1 MRDASSSFQD
11 SFSKT
16 FKECL
21 LSFSFDIAGL
31 VAGGILAS
39 QTHIFSLSSWII
51 ALYPA
56 ILSARGMISGIFTGR
71 LSTALHLGTV
81 NPKLFGNTRKFY
93 KLIELIIATNLVISI
108 FMSSIAMLLG
118 FFLWGIEVT
127 DFATIIILVM
137 ATMALGLTIS
147 FFNMLVSFLSFKKG
161 LDPDVVVY
169 PIMSTTADIIITGYY
184 VIAISLFFL
193 FSNIGKNLIILIDV
207 TYLCLVA
214 FIFLRNL
221 HDGEFMRDLREVL
234 LTLLIVAFIVNI
246 TGTFLDR
253 INLIVKSRREIYTVY
268 PALIDTVGDVGSVVG
283 SITTTRLAL
292 GLIDPIIQSLER
304 IKKQIFSSWTVSII
318 IFLILSILSALLN
331 GILEISTFI
340 SYASTLLITNF
351 IAIPAMII
359 ISYAISISAFKR
371 GFDPDN
377 FVIPIESSLADN
389 ITTIALLAALLLH

>member
-118 FFLWGIEVT
+118 FFLWGIEAT
-127 DFATIIILVM
+127 DFATIIILVI

-193 FSNIGKNLIILIDV
+193 FSNIGRNLIILIDV
-207 TYLCLVA
+207 TYLCLVT

-246 TGTFLDR
+246 TGTFLNR

-292 GLIDPIIQSLER
+292 GLIDPTIQSLER

-331 GILEISTFI
+331 GMLEISTFI
-340 SYASTLLITNF
+340 SYTSTLLITNF

>member
-1 MRDASSSFQD
+1 MRDTSSSFQD

-118 FFLWGIEVT
+118 FFLWGIEAT
-127 DFATIIILVM
+127 DFATIIILVI

-193 FSNIGKNLIILIDV
+193 FSNIGRNLIILIDV
-207 TYLCLVA
+207 TYLCLVT

-246 TGTFLDR
+246 TGTFLNR

-292 GLIDPIIQSLER
+292 GLIDPTIQSLER

-331 GILEISTFI
+331 GMLEISTFI
-340 SYASTLLITNF
+340 SYTSTLLITNF

>member
-1 MRDASSSFQD
+1 MRDTSSSFQD

-118 FFLWGIEVT
+118 FFLWGIEAT
-127 DFATIIILVM
+127 DFATIIILVI

-193 FSNIGKNLIILIDV
+193 FSNIGRNLIILIDV
-207 TYLCLVA
+207 TYLCLAA

-246 TGTFLDR
+246 TGTFLNR

-292 GLIDPIIQSLER
+292 GLIDPTIQSLER

-331 GILEISTFI
+331 GMLEISTFI
-340 SYASTLLITNF
+340 SYTSTLLITNF

>member
-1 MRDASSSFQD
+1 MRDTSSSFQD

-246 TGTFLDR
+246 TGTFLNR

-292 GLIDPIIQSLER
+292 GLIDPTIQSLER

-331 GILEISTFI
+331 GMLEISTFI
-340 SYASTLLITNF
+340 SYTSTLLITNF